1 MPDISL
7 WPLLGIAVVMLGFL
21 CKFNP
26 VLVVTVAAFATGMA
40 VKMPIQ
46 SWLESLG
53 AAFLKTR
60 NLPLILLLPLAV
72 IGLLERHGLREK
84 AQSWIQQIKAAT
96 TGRLLLVYLALRE
109 STAAAGLTSLGG
121 HPQMVRPLLSPM
133 AEAAFEQQHQSLPD
147 KIKYKIRAMSA
158 ATDNIGLFF
167 GEDIFVAFGAII
179 LMHTFLRESG
189 IETDPLHIALWGI
202 PTAIAAFLIHGTR
215 LLRFD
220 AYLARQLKHE
230 LKQAPSQEQRHD

>member
-1 MPDISL
+1 MPDFSL

-21 CKFNP
+21 LKFNP

-40 VKMPIQ
+40 VKMPILI
-46 SWLESLG
+46 WLESLG
-53 AAFLKTR
+53 TAFLKTR

-133 AEAAFEQQHQSLPD
+133 AEAAFEQ
-147 KIKYKIRAMSA
+147 K
-158 ATDNIGLFF
+158 
-167 GEDIFVAFGAII
+167 
-179 LMHTFLRESG
+179 
-189 IETDPLHIALWGI
+189 
-202 PTAIAAFLIHGTR
+202 
-215 LLRFD
+215 
-220 AYLARQLKHE
+220 
-230 LKQAPSQEQRHD
+230 